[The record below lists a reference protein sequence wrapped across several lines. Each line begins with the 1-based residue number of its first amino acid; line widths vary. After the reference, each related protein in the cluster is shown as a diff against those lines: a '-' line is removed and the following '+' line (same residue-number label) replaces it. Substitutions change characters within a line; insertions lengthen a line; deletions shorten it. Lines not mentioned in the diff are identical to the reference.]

1 MARGWVWTIRS
12 TSKGYFIRYA
22 QYHGTIASRVIT
34 PLRACHVVWGLVFE
48 DCRLSYSEC
57 VPKQNKA
64 YGTQKIAYGT
74 LPKLYMVR
82 VTAAFWEQNA
92 AVTRTKLRAY
102 QAYCTGNL
110 EIRWNSKVRRIFDH
124 LATVQISVFEFQNTR
139 EYILL
144 LLLPLK
150 LKGLSGKQLPKRWSL
165 RGMLCSGRSFEMLI
179 SLAGEL

>member
-1 MARGWVWTIRS
+1 
-12 TSKGYFIRYA
+12 
-22 QYHGTIASRVIT
+22 
-34 PLRACHVVWGLVFE
+34 
-48 DCRLSYSEC
+48 
-57 VPKQNKA
+57 
-64 YGTQKIAYGT
+64 
-74 LPKLYMVR
+74 MVR
-82 VTAAFWEQNA
+82 VTATFREQNA
-92 AVTRTKLRAY
+92 AVTRNELRAY

-179 SLAGEL
+179 SLAGELQKTSRQLMLMLIFLEGIKSMSLLLSLNLMGSGSGGR

>member
-1 MARGWVWTIRS
+1 M
-12 TSKGYFIRYA
+12 
-22 QYHGTIASRVIT
+22 
-34 PLRACHVVWGLVFE
+34 
-48 DCRLSYSEC
+48 
-57 VPKQNKA
+57 
-64 YGTQKIAYGT
+64 
-74 LPKLYMVR
+74 
-82 VTAAFWEQNA
+82 
-92 AVTRTKLRAY
+92 TRTKLRAY

-124 LATVQISVFEFQNTR
+124 LATDVQISVFEFQNTR

-179 SLAGEL
+179 SLAGELQKTSRQLLLTLIFLEGIKSMSLLLLLNLMVSGSGGR